1 MRCPTM
7 SELPPPPPEK
17 TGWPWTEESPQLR
30 DTAPDGDPWP
40 RISIVTP
47 SYNQGQFIEE
57 TIRSVLLQGY
67 PNLEYIIIDGGSTD
81 DSVDVIRKYEPWLAH
96 WESKPDKGQS
106 DAINKGFERSAGWI
120 LAWLN
125 SDDAYYPGTLRVVA
139 EGMGGKSM
147 QLLTG
152 GVFVSDSI
160 HGEVGTSKLKTPSR
174 DEIYYDGRTLSQP
187 SVFWTRPLWEAA
199 GPLKASLNFVMDY
212 DLWLRMVQYVEIIF
226 VDRCLSF
233 GRSHPEQ
240 KIQTSHHKQIYQEKE
255 QVVLSAARQRG
266 EAATSTFLRAWSRR
280 ANRELRSKHLNLRR
294 LFPTKFQW
302 AALTQSSTSGFR
314 RHG

>member
-1 MRCPTM
+1 M
-7 SELPPPPPEK
+7 
-17 TGWPWTEESPQLR
+17 
-30 DTAPDGDPWP
+30 
-40 RISIVTP
+40 
-47 SYNQGQFIEE
+47 
-57 TIRSVLLQGY
+57 
-67 PNLEYIIIDGGSTD
+67 
-81 DSVDVIRKYEPWLAH
+81 
-96 WESKPDKGQS
+96 
-106 DAINKGFERSAGWI
+106 
-120 LAWLN
+120 
-125 SDDAYYPGTLRVVA
+125 
-139 EGMGGKSM
+139 
-147 QLLTG
+147 
-152 GVFVSDSI
+152 
-160 HGEVGTSKLKTPSR
+160 LKTPSR

-187 SVFWTRPLWEAA
+187 SVLGTRPLWEAA

-294 LFPTKFQW
+294 LFPTKFQRLFPTKFQW
-302 AALTQSSTSGFR
+302 AALTQSCDPKPCIVWNPQTPVGTTRPASFRGPSISLRTPASGKR
-314 RHG
+314 PAVRH